1 MLSAVSCMLQKAE
14 PGPKI
19 VWDASRPSPFLHPF
33 PSPSFPFPLPFPLE
47 VGIPYCGC
55 GIWGSAQAPLPPQR
69 AAGGARPPNA
79 FWCILGL
86 NLRLFEY
93 LMQLTDTVAGTD
105 HETSKKYKLQHKNSF
120 LICNSEK
127 ECLFGCKLCR
137 TTCSV
142 REDKQTLS
150 SLTEQVILRSYQLV
164 RRDIKRGFIGPGLSW
179 STMWLLKKWNGECV
193 LCTEMSV
200 KWWAASHCMLRC

>member
-1 MLSAVSCMLQKAE
+1 MIMLSAVSCMLQKAE

-33 PSPSFPFPLPFPLE
+33 PSPSFPFPLPFPLR
-47 VGIPYCGC
+47 
-55 GIWGSAQAPLPPQR
+55 SRHPL
-69 AAGGARPPNA
+69 
-79 FWCILGL
+79 
-86 NLRLFEY
+86 LRLRDLGEY

-164 RRDIKRGFIGPGLSW
+164 RRDIKKGFYRPW
-179 STMWLLKKWNGECV
+179 
-193 LCTEMSV
+193 V
-200 KWWAASHCMLRC
+200 KLIHHVTA